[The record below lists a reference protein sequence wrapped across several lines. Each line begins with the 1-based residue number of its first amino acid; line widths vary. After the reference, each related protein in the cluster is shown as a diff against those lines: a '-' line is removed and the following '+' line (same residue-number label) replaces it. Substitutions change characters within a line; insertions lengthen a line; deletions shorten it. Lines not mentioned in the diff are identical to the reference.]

1 MWVFVRGCIHVI
13 SCGEETKARNAQLV
27 TSISISFN
35 CIAAM
40 DAAMCVSGANAKE
53 NIAE

>member
-1 MWVFVRGCIHVI
+1 MFVRGCIHVI

-27 TSISISFN
+27 TSISVSFN

-40 DAAMCVSGANAKE
+40 DAMCVSGANAKE